1 MQQIKEN
8 YKNPKD
14 QIYGAEIG
22 NLLEKEFKG
31 MIVDLI
37 QNFGNKM
44 EAQING
50 LEAQIEKIQEMF
62 NKDLEE
68 LKNKQSTMSNGPEI
82 QKVRAQERE
91 QIKALNN
98 KFASFIDK
106 VGIPGERQGLWQ
118 LRISRNCK
126 AQFLLSWDP
135 DQLRLWLKDRL
146 ITYNTP

>member
-1 MQQIKEN
+1 MFGSVALGPMCPSLCPPGGIHQVIVNKS
-8 YKNPKD
+8 
-14 QIYGAEIG
+14 
-22 NLLEKEFKG
+22 LLAPLN
-31 MIVDLI
+31 V
-37 QNFGNKM
+37 
-44 EAQING
+44 
-50 LEAQIEKIQEMF
+50 
-62 NKDLEE
+62 E
-68 LKNKQSTMSNGPEI
+68 LDPEI
-82 QKVRAQERE
+82 QKVCAQERE

-118 LRISRNCK
+118 LRISRNSK